1 MGLFKSIKD
10 MKDMVSAAP
19 GLIDQSQQMAASA
32 QAMQAAQMQ
41 QMGQM
46 GQMQQAMA
54 YNQQVG
60 QAIPAEQ
67 LSPINGVDMPTYA
80 WVAKRVAEQGY
91 NQSLATGF
99 AAQRGIT
106 AADWDAAAA
115 GWSSR
120 MTAVPAMGPEFR
132 RHYDAA

>member
-1 MGLFKSIKD
+1 MGLFKQMKD
-10 MKDMVSAAP
+10 MKTVVAAAP
-19 GLIDQSQQMAASA
+19 SMIQQSQALAVNA
-32 QAMQAAQMQ
+32 QAMQASQMQ
-41 QMGQM
+41 
-46 GQMQQAMA
+46 QMQQAMA